1 MSTQITTAPK
11 LKKISSHKG
20 EASYAFGDYRIY
32 TERKSKGDGVYRRRQ
47 SWTSVCVAH
56 MTIKGADWGFSSV
69 KSAVDAINNGKVKLL
84 GGI

>member
-1 MSTQITTAPK
+1 MTTQITTAAK

-32 TERKSKGDGVYRRRQ
+32 TERKSEGDGVYRRRQ

-56 MTIKGADWGFSSV
+56 MTMEGTDWGFGSV
-69 KSAVDAINNGKVKLL
+69 KSAVEAIKSGNVKLL